1 MVEVEVQGISL
12 DINNTP
18 VLLLKDRERN
28 RVLPIWVGPIEASSI
43 TYAIRGEPFERPLT
57 LDIIKRIIQG
67 LGARVQKVVISGLE
81 GNTYYASMFLER
93 EGNLISID
101 IRPSDSVAIAVHTRA
116 PIFVD
121 ESLMDAH
128 GRELSEDEKVNLE
141 ELRERLRGTDPEQF
155 GDFKL

>member
-18 VLLLKDRERN
+18 VLLLRDRQGN
-28 RVLPIWVGPIEASSI
+28 RVLPIWVGPIEASAI

-57 LDIIKRIIQG
+57 LDVIKRVIQG
-67 LGARVQKVVISGLE
+67 LGARVQRVVINGLE
-81 GNTYYASMFLER
+81 GNTYFAALFLER
-93 EGNLISID
+93 DGSVISID

-121 ESLMDAH
+121 DALMDAQ
-128 GRELSEDEKVNLE
+128 GKEISEDEQAKLE
-141 ELRERLRGTDPEQF
+141 EFKERLRGTDPEQF